1 MNNSSNSAQHSKRQQ
16 SKTTAQHQQQQKI
29 ATLIGER
36 NPQSQSQSQSP
47 LASSSLQQIL
57 SNDNKQQLQPLKTI
71 FLNKYEQL
79 KVSERTEK
87 SYISQFKLKN

>member
-16 SKTTAQHQQQQKI
+16 SKTTTQQQQQQQKI

-36 NPQSQSQSQSP
+36 NPQSQSQSP

-79 KVSERTEK
+79 KVSERK
-87 SYISQFKLKN
+87 YPIYLSLSLKT